1 MKGKDHFVLY
11 MPDEANDKSLAMTSS
26 FTSMLLGGILVSR
39 INQLAGTAAEVN
51 LISNYAEDIF
61 RQRIRQIKQVAG
73 IPFNRAVFLG
83 SGPFGGVAREAHL
96 KLQELTNGKTI
107 CIYDSF
113 LGFRHGP
120 KAVVNAE
127 TLMVYFFSNED
138 YVNKYEIDLVRGI
151 SQGQKPLF
159 SLGIMET
166 ELDVELDMK
175 IVLSKQ
181 GKQATEDFLP
191 VVSVLPAQLL
201 GFFKSL
207 SFGLQPDSPSA
218 NGMIHR
224 VVQGVNIYPY
234 TKE

>member
-1 MKGKDHFVLY
+1 
-11 MPDEANDKSLAMTSS
+11 
-26 FTSMLLGGILVSR
+26 
-39 INQLAGTAAEVN
+39 
-51 LISNYAEDIF
+51 
-61 RQRIRQIKQVAG
+61 
-73 IPFNRAVFLG
+73 
-83 SGPFGGVAREAHL
+83 
-96 KLQELTNGKTI
+96 
-107 CIYDSF
+107 
-113 LGFRHGP
+113 
-120 KAVVNAE
+120 
-127 TLMVYFFSNED
+127 
-138 YVNKYEIDLVRGI
+138 
-151 SQGQKPLF
+151 
-159 SLGIMET
+159 
-166 ELDVELDMK
+166 MK